1 MATERVIFTY
11 DPEQDQDIKRWL
23 EAQSNRSGAIRE
35 AIRDKIRD
43 RGIAETMR
51 AVLRDELAGLTLAAG
66 NGGDDNAHQADGP
79 QVRDTD
85 PDAGAALDAMF

>member
-23 EAQSNRSGAIRE
+23 EAQDNRSGAIRE

-43 RGIAETMR
+43 RDIAETMR
-51 AVLRDELAGLTLAAG
+51 AVMRDELAGLTLAASSEASG
-66 NGGDDNAHQADGP
+66 NGRSKD
-79 QVRDTD
+79 VD
-85 PDAGAALDAMF
+85 PEAGAALDAMF